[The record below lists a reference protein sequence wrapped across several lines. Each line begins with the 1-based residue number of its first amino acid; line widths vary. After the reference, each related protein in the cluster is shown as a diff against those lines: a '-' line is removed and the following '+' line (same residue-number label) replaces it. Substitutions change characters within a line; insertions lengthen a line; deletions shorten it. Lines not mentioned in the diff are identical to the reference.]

1 MEERQIYIDELDRE
15 YKIYRVKARDFE
27 EWPSEEWNFQDKFP
41 LKSLK
46 SMEVSNRE
54 KIDSSQPEISG
65 DEGSPE
71 VEKHID
77 ISNEEL
83 ERLLLSVKGLGKKKL
98 SKILSR
104 YSTES

>member
-1 MEERQIYIDELDRE
+1 MRYITFGSYRASYDGAFFGESRRGYGREEIYIDELDRE

-65 DEGSPE
+65 DEVSPE

-83 ERLLLSVKGLGKKKL
+83 E
-98 SKILSR
+98 
-104 YSTES
+104 